1 MLGKFAPLH
10 STPPGCCISRAA
22 LLKLLGCQVAPKLTG
37 TRNAHRLLHSPAAAA
52 ALCASEH
59 QDSLWQMQSLLPSPN
74 LHQADLSSLSYNRDL
89 FRSEVQMT
97 IQLADTSWFT
107 PSEALLHTFS
117 VVFTFACNLS
127 KTKWYLETNLCYGLL
142 SSEGLR
148 YPWK

>member
-89 FRSEVQMT
+89 FRSEVQM
-97 IQLADTSWFT
+97 II
-107 PSEALLHTFS
+107 
-117 VVFTFACNLS
+117 
-127 KTKWYLETNLCYGLL
+127 
-142 SSEGLR
+142 
-148 YPWK
+148 